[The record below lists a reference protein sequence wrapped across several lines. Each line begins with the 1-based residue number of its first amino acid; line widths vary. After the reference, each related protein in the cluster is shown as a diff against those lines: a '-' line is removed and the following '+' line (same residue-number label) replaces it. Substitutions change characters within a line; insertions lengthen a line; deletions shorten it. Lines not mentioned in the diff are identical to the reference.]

1 MESEFGYHIVMR
13 RPLREYVA
21 ADYIS
26 GMLTA
31 AMDRAEV
38 TYTDLYESFDPAAFQ
53 EEYLALQ
60 AREAEGTPET
70 ET

>member
-1 MESEFGYHIVMR
+1 MDAY
-13 RPLREYVA
+13 PLTPFPFRQP
-21 ADYIS
+21 D
-26 GMLTA
+26 LA

-38 TYTDLYESFDPAAFQ
+38 TYTDLYESFDLAAFQ